1 MKNQESREEVIL
13 GVVIDTIGRV
23 LGTLS
28 VGTHDAG
35 YQQLLCWAQA
45 FGVLRRAGVEGTG
58 SYGAA
63 AEKVMLLTL
72 RAPQDQFWREM
83 PILFQGTQ
91 RFGRRVANAQPGA
104 PQCSQGQDSKPQSN
118 LRFAGQ
124 AVDRTS

>member
-83 PILFQGTQ
+83 PILFP
-91 RFGRRVANAQPGA
+91 RRTTLWPKGCERSALCAAV
-104 PQCSQGQDSKPQSN
+104 QSRPR
-118 LRFAGQ
+118 LKASIKS
-124 AVDRTS
+124 ALCW